1 MTNNSDFESY
11 KAKEK
16 VKSLALLLVFG
27 IILGGVWEYQ
37 KTQTS
42 LDSVWILYNVTNE
55 VDGLSNQKAEKVEVI
70 ETSKEEVV
78 EAEKVEVVETPKEE
92 VVEAEKVEVVETPK
106 EEVVEVE
113 KVEVVETTK
122 EDGQQEVVENEVD
135 KNAAGEFLGY
145 MGEIK
150 DKLNSIDIPVM
161 ALDKI
166 VVKIDESKPLEENAN
181 FKDGEIE
188 IYDSELGVVGV
199 EKVEIVTEKDES
211 QKEEVTDNQSVENK
225 EENSQEIIEEEVEET
240 IDMMKN
246 IINRNMEEK

>member
-16 VKSLALLLVFG
+16 VKVLVLLLVFG
-27 IILGGVWEYQ
+27 IMLGGVWEYQ
-37 KTQTS
+37 KAQTS
-42 LDSVWILYNVTNE
+42 LDGVWIVYNVTNE

-70 ETSKEEVV
+70 ET
-78 EAEKVEVVETPKEE
+78 
-92 VVEAEKVEVVETPK
+92 PK

-113 KVEVVETTK
+113 KIEVVETPK

-166 VVKIDESKPLEENAN
+166 VVKIDESKPLEENAD
-181 FKDGEIE
+181 FKEGEIE
-188 IYDSELGVVGV
+188 IYDSERGVVAI

-246 IINRNMEEK
+246 IINRNMKEK

>member
-70 ETSKEEVV
+70 ETS
-78 EAEKVEVVETPKEE
+78 KEE